1 MLILVKMNGLR
12 TYELVGVRLGPTKNA
27 MMQQW
32 HAGQYKVQGDT
43 RLILIRHCLKTIRA
57 LWTIRLILLITL
69 CRKITAKLILHLK
82 CKRGSCGGNGGT
94 VGDNRCCCGKNE
106 NEHEKC
112 DSYICQFVQRFC

>member
-43 RLILIRHCLKTIRA
+43 RLILIRHCLKPHYSFQT
-57 LWTIRLILLITL
+57 
-69 CRKITAKLILHLK
+69 KLEIFDGWSVLK
-82 CKRGSCGGNGGT
+82 TRGNPHYQYT
-94 VGDNRCCCGKNE
+94 EDA
-106 NEHEKC
+106 
-112 DSYICQFVQRFC
+112 D

>member
-43 RLILIRHCLKTIRA
+43 RLILIRHCLKI
-57 LWTIRLILLITL
+57 
-69 CRKITAKLILHLK
+69 
-82 CKRGSCGGNGGT
+82 
-94 VGDNRCCCGKNE
+94 
-106 NEHEKC
+106 EHEKC